1 MGALRICLLGVIRIT
16 HDEWPVETRLSRTVQ
31 ELLAYLTLFRHR
43 IHAREVLAGRFWGDH
58 SDEKARSCLSTAL
71 WRLRKVLEPGEVPKG
86 TYILT
91 TSTGDIGFNRE
102 SEHWLDIEVFEQ
114 HGRQLLAKPYQA
126 LTAGEVQQ
134 LEGALSLY
142 RGELLEG
149 FYDEWALRERERL
162 RSLYLHSLAHLLQYY
177 RHFKSYEK
185 GLACGHKILDLDPLR
200 EEIHREMMR
209 LYYRNGQR
217 ALALR
222 QYDNCSNILEK
233 ELGVPPME
241 ETQLLRVQIFK
252 RSDARQVQQRT
263 QRDLEGARKA
273 IREFQQALD
282 DFDRSSAKLR
292 RTSKNLERLIKCEDS
307 T

>member
-1 MGALRICLLGVIRIT
+1 MGALRICLLGVMRIT
-16 HDEWPVETRLSRTVQ
+16 HDEWPMETRISRTVK
-31 ELLAYLTLFRHR
+31 ELLAYLTLFRQR
-43 IHAREVLAGRFWGDH
+43 IHAREVLAGLFWGDH

-71 WRLRKVLEPGEVPKG
+71 WRLRKVLEPGSVGRG
-86 TYILT
+86 TYLLT
-91 TSTGDIGFNRE
+91 TPTGDIGFNGE
-102 SEHWLDIEVFEQ
+102 SEHWLDIEVFEH
-114 HGRQLLAKPYQA
+114 HGRKLLAKPYQS
-126 LTAGEVQQ
+126 LQPGEVNQ
-134 LEGALSLY
+134 LENALGLY

-177 RHFKSYEK
+177 RYCTSYNK

-222 QYDNCSNILEK
+222 QYDNCREILEK

-241 ETQLLRVQIFK
+241 ETQLLRVQIFN
-252 RSDARQVQQRT
+252 RSDENQVQNRSQG
-263 QRDLEGARKA
+263 DLNSAREA
-273 IREFQQALD
+273 IREFQQALN
-282 DFDRSSAKLR
+282 DFDRSTAKLR
-292 RTSKNLERLIKCEDS
+292 RTSKALERLIKCEDL

>member
-1 MGALRICLLGVIRIT
+1 MGALRICLLGVMSIT
-16 HDEWPVETRLSRTVQ
+16 HDEWPVETRLSRTVK

-43 IHAREVLAGRFWGDH
+43 IHAREVLAGQFWGDH

-71 WRLRKVLEPGEVPKG
+71 WRLRKVLEPDEVPKG
-86 TYILT
+86 TYLLT
-91 TSTGDIGFNRE
+91 TPTGDIGFNRE
-102 SEHWLDIEVFEQ
+102 SEHWLDIEVFEH
-114 HGRQLLAKPYQA
+114 HGRELLAKPYQS
-126 LTAGEVQQ
+126 LQPGEVNQ
-134 LEGALSLY
+134 LENALGLY

-177 RHFKSYEK
+177 RHFKSYTK

-217 ALALR
+217 AQALR
-222 QYDNCSNILEK
+222 QYDNCSKILEN

-241 ETQLLRVQIFK
+241 ETQLLRVQIFN
-252 RSDARQVQQRT
+252 RSESNQMQNRSQVDLRTAR
-263 QRDLEGARKA
+263 EA
-273 IREFQQALD
+273 IREFQQALN
-282 DFDRSSAKLR
+282 DFDRSTARLR
-292 RTSKNLERLIKCEDS
+292 RTSKTLEGLIKCEDS

>member
-1 MGALRICLLGVIRIT
+1 MGALRICLLGVMRIT
-16 HDEWPVETRLSRTVQ
+16 HDEWPLETRLSRTVK
-31 ELLAYLTLFRHR
+31 ELLAYLTLFRQR
-43 IHAREVLAGRFWGDH
+43 IHAREVLAGLFWGDH

-71 WRLRKVLEPGEVPKG
+71 WRLRKVLEPGEVPRG
-86 TYILT
+86 TYLLT
-91 TSTGDIGFNRE
+91 TPTGDIGFNRE
-102 SEHWLDIEVFEQ
+102 SEHWLDIEVFEH
-114 HGRQLLAKPYQA
+114 HGRQLLARPYQA
-126 LTAGEVQQ
+126 LTTGEVHQ
-134 LEGALSLY
+134 LENALSLY

-177 RHFKSYEK
+177 RHYKSYEK

-222 QYDNCSNILEK
+222 QYDNCSKILEK

-252 RSDARQVQQRT
+252 RSEARQIQNPSQGDLRT
-263 QRDLEGARKA
+263 ARKV

-292 RTSKNLERLIKCEDS
+292 RTSKTLERLIKCEDL

>member
-1 MGALRICLLGVIRIT
+1 MGALRICLLGVMRIT
-16 HDEWPVETRLSRTVQ
+16 HDEWPMETRLSRTVK
-31 ELLAYLTLFRHR
+31 ELLAYLTLFRQR
-43 IHAREVLAGRFWGDH
+43 IHAREVLAGLFWGDH

-71 WRLRKVLEPGEVPKG
+71 WRLRKVLEPDEVPKG
-86 TYILT
+86 TYLLT
-91 TSTGDIGFNRE
+91 TPTGDIGFNRE
-102 SEHWLDIEVFEQ
+102 SEHWLDIEVFEH
-114 HGRQLLAKPYQA
+114 HGRQILTKPYQA
-126 LTAGEVQQ
+126 LTTGEVHQI
-134 LEGALSLY
+134 ETALSLY

-222 QYDNCSNILEK
+222 QYDNCRNILEK

-241 ETQLLRVQIFK
+241 ETQLLRVRIFK
-252 RSDARQVQQRT
+252 RSDARQVQKRSQG
-263 QRDLEGARKA
+263 DLEGARKA
-273 IREFQQALD
+273 IREFQQALN
-282 DFDRSSAKLR
+282 DFDRSTARLR
-292 RTSKNLERLIKCEDS
+292 RTSKNLERLIKCEDLA
-307 T
+307 

>member
-1 MGALRICLLGVIRIT
+1 MRIT
-16 HDEWPVETRLSRTVQ
+16 HDEWPMETRISRTVK
-31 ELLAYLTLFRHR
+31 EFLAYLILFRHR
-43 IHAREVLAGRFWGDH
+43 IHAREVLAGLFWGDH

-71 WRLRKVLEPGEVPKG
+71 WRLRKILEPDEVPKG
-86 TYILT
+86 AYLLT
-91 TSTGDIGFNRE
+91 TPAGDIGFNRE
-102 SEHWLDIEVFEQ
+102 SEHWLDIDVFEH
-114 HGRQLLAKPYQA
+114 HGRQILAKPHQT
-126 LTAGEVQQ
+126 LTTGEVHQ
-134 LEGALSLY
+134 LEIALNLY

-177 RHFKSYEK
+177 RHFESYKK

-222 QYDNCSNILEK
+222 QYDNCSKILEN

-241 ETQLLRVQIFK
+241 ETQLLRFQIFN
-252 RSDARQVQQRT
+252 RSDTSQIQNRSQGDLHSAR
-263 QRDLEGARKA
+263 EA
-273 IREFQQALD
+273 IREFQQALK
-282 DFDRSSAKLR
+282 DFDRSTAKLR
-292 RTSKNLERLIKCEDS
+292 QTSKTLERLIECEDLA
-307 T
+307 